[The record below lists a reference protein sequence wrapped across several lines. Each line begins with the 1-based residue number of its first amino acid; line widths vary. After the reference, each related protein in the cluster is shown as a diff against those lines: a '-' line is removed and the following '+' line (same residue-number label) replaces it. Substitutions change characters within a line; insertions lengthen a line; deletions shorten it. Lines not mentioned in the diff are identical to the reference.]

1 MDKKELLSSIARRG
15 NGEIYLGVVGAVR
28 TGKSTFI
35 KRFIENLVVPSISDE
50 YEKKRCLDEIP
61 QSAQGKTI
69 MTTEPKFVPSN
80 GAKIKVDDFEA
91 DIKLVDCVGFVIP
104 NALGYEDADGNPRM
118 IKTPWFQDSVPFVEA
133 AEIGTE
139 KVIKDHST
147 IGIVVTTD
155 GSFGELRREDYLDAE
170 EKVIG
175 ELINIGKPF
184 IIVLNS
190 SRPNSEET
198 RGLAESLQN
207 TYNVPAIPMNVETM
221 EEKDILEVL
230 KQALYEFPV
239 MDIAIDMPEWVHVLP
254 NTHEIKSHYLEKIK
268 ESVMSVSKVRDV
280 EEIITHFTDSEI
292 ISKAYIS
299 ELDTASGVV
308 HLRLESSDE
317 LYQNVLKSL
326 VGDAATSK
334 AGLLKVFTTYAEGK
348 EELDSIKDA
357 LKMAKSTGYG
367 IVYPTLKDMKLDTP
381 EIIKQGNRYGVK
393 LKAKASSIHL
403 MKVDVE
409 STFEPIIGSELQSK
423 ELINYIM
430 KDYQTDPSSIWKSE
444 IFGRSLDVIVK
455 EGIQA
460 KLSIMPENTRY
471 KLSQTVTKIVNKGS
485 SNLIAFVL

>member
-1 MDKKELLSSIARRG
+1 MDKKELLESIAKRG

-35 KRFIENLVVPSISDE
+35 KRFIENLVVPNITDE

-69 MTTEPKFVPSN
+69 MTTEPKFVPSS
-80 GAKIKVDDFEA
+80 GAKLKVDDFEA

-104 NALGYEDADGNPRM
+104 NAVGYEDVDGNPRM
-118 IKTPWFQDSVPFVEA
+118 IKTPWFSDSVPFVEA

-155 GSFGELRREDYLDAE
+155 GSFGELKREDYIDAE
-170 EKVIG
+170 EKVIS
-175 ELINIGKPF
+175 ELLSIGKPF

-190 SRPNSEET
+190 SRPDSTET
-198 RGLAESLQN
+198 RNIANTLQN
-207 TYNVPAIPMNVETM
+207 TYNVPVLPINVEGM
-221 EEKDILEVL
+221 EEKEILNIL
-230 KQALYEFPV
+230 KEALYEFPV
-239 MDIAIDMPEWVHVLP
+239 LDIAIDIPSWVDVLP
-254 NTHEIKSHYLEKIK
+254 KTHEIKKHYLEKIQ
-268 ESVMSVSKVRDV
+268 ESVTNISKVRDV
-280 EEIITHFTDSEI
+280 SAILDYFTDSSI

-299 ELDTASGVV
+299 KLDTASGIVSI
-308 HLRLESSDE
+308 RLDSSDE

-357 LKMAKSTGYG
+357 LKMTRSTGYG
-367 IVYPTLKDMKLDTP
+367 IVYPTLKDMKLSTP

-393 LKAKASSIHL
+393 LKAVASSIHL
-403 MKVDVE
+403 LRVDVE

-423 ELINYIM
+423 ELINYLM
-430 KDYQTDPSSIWKSE
+430 KDYQTDPASIWKSE

>member
-1 MDKKELLSSIARRG
+1 MDKKELLQGVARRG
-15 NGEIYLGVVGAVR
+15 NGEIYLGIVGAVR

-91 DIKLVDCVGFVIP
+91 DIKLVDCVGYVIP

-118 IKTPWFQDSVPFVEA
+118 IKTPWFSESVPFVEA

-155 GSFGELRREDYLDAE
+155 GSFGELTRNDYLEAE
-170 EKVIG
+170 EKVIS
-175 ELINIGKPF
+175 ELTNIGKPF
-184 IIVLNS
+184 IVVLNTAH
-190 SRPNSEET
+190 PNAIET
-198 RGLAESLQN
+198 KNLANELREN
-207 TYNVPAIPMNVETM
+207 YNVPVLPIAVEKM
-221 EEKDILEVL
+221 GEEEILDILKE
-230 KQALYEFPV
+230 ALYEFPIL
-239 MDIAIDMPEWVHVLP
+239 DIEVSIPEWVHILP
-254 NTHEIKSHYLEKIK
+254 NTNDIKKHYIEKVK
-268 ESVMSVSKVRDV
+268 ESMMEVSKVRDV
-280 EEIITHFTDSEI
+280 ENILNYYTDSPYI
-292 ISKAYIS
+292 NKAYIS
-299 ELDTASGVV
+299 NLDTSNGVV
-308 HLRLESSDE
+308 NIRLESSDE
-317 LYQNVLKSL
+317 LYNSILKEL

-334 AGLLKVFTTYAEGK
+334 AGLLKVFTTYADGK
-348 EELDSIKDA
+348 EELDNMKEAI
-357 LKMAKSTGYG
+357 KMAKQTGYG
-367 IVYPTLKDMKLDTP
+367 IVYPTLKDMKLETP
-381 EIIKQGNRYGVK
+381 EIIKQGSRYGVR
-393 LKAKASSIHL
+393 LKAVASSIHL

-423 ELINYIM
+423 ELINYLM
-430 KDYQTDPSSIWKSE
+430 KDYQTDPSSIWQSE

-485 SNLIAFVL
+485 SNLIAFVI